1 MRTTLTSLGLVCL
14 AALLAAC
21 GQNSGSNAMKGETV
35 EKVQSPAGNVAA
47 TSTRETGDEKN
58 PVRYRVYIQ
67 KSQDPAQAV
76 EVLDVAR
83 AAAPVLRWVGPN
95 GLMLGVVCGDIE
107 RFANHADV
115 SSNSDRDKTEQVIVL
130 LENRGVCPANGAAA
144 VPAEN
149 TAAN

>member
-1 MRTTLTSLGLVCL
+1 MRNTLKILTCAGL

-21 GQNSGSNAMKGETV
+21 NQNGSNAMKGETV
-35 EKVQSPAGNVAA
+35 EKVQSPTGNVAA
-47 TSTRETGDEKN
+47 TSTREAGDEKT
-58 PVRYRVYIQ
+58 PVRYHVYVQ
-67 KSQDPAQAV
+67 KSVEPVQAV

-83 AAAPVLRWVGPN
+83 AEAPVLRWVGPN

-115 SSNSDRDKTEQVIVL
+115 SSSGAKDQTEQVVVL
-130 LENRGVCPANGAAA
+130 LENRGVCPANGAA
-144 VPAEN
+144 VPAET

>member
-1 MRTTLTSLGLVCL
+1 MRHALKYLTFVSLT
-14 AALLAAC
+14 ALLAAC

-35 EKVQSPAGNVAA
+35 EKVQSPAGDVAA
-47 TSTRETGDEKN
+47 TSTREAGTEKT
-58 PVRYRVYIQ
+58 PVRYRVYVQ
-67 KSQDPAQAV
+67 KSLEPAQAV

-83 AAAPVLRWVGPN
+83 AEAPVMRWVGPN

-115 SSNSDRDKTEQVIVL
+115 STSKAKDQTEQVVVL
-130 LENRGVCPANGAAA
+130 LENRGVCPANGAA
-144 VPAEN
+144 VPPEN